1 MANEQAAVTKAPEE
15 EKQVD
20 QPATSAE
27 PQLAAEE
34 EAKVEVQTNLN
45 KCWFCSKKVGIVK
58 VPCKCSYVFCP
69 KHRHA
74 EAHNCTF
81 DYFKQN

>member
-1 MANEQAAVTKAPEE
+1 MLN
-15 EKQVD
+15 
-20 QPATSAE
+20 
-27 PQLAAEE
+27 QLTFS
-34 EAKVEVQTNLN
+34 VQTNLN
-45 KCWFCSKKVGIVK
+45 KCWQCSKKVGIVK

-81 DYFKQN
+81 DYFKQNQERLAKLNPQIVH